1 MDNAFYQAAQVAT
14 YARTVFAEK
23 FADTP
28 LILRLCAHVH
38 YDSSINEDQA
48 SIDMFF
54 LRGSQTP
61 VITFPDA
68 QNTQQIDAA
77 FAAVEIIEKRAPEEG
92 INDAYEAASSVMSA
106 LRGVAGRFKEI
117 RDSDQ

>member
-28 LILRLCAHVH
+28 LVFRLCAHVH

-54 LRGSQTP
+54 LRGSEAP

-77 FAAVEIIEKRAPEEG
+77 FGAVEIIEKRVPEEK
-92 INDAYEAASSVMSA
+92 INEAYEAASSVVST
-106 LRGVAGRFKEI
+106 LRDAATRFEEI